1 MDINKY
7 RYQKQ
12 TQPRNKKLSRDLL
25 ILIIALIFLFYGTF
39 MTFSK
44 KEHSLE
50 TEISETNNLDEKG
63 PSLNKTRPVNSD
75 EKVFNYVIKE
85 GDIPA
90 DVFREQ
96 AKFDANDTLELL
108 NSAEEV
114 YDFTNLKIGQTLYC
128 YFYKDE
134 KKASK
139 IEYDKNS
146 ETQILA
152 ERNENDFNVKEKQI
166 NYEVFQETV
175 TGEINNFFYLD
186 AMNVGLSE
194 RTIVEVA
201 DVFSFDI
208 DFMTEIQIGDKF
220 TIIYEKRTRNGEE
233 APDGKVLAAKF
244 FNKNESYYSYYY
256 DNDGNGGHY
265 DSEGRVL
272 IRQFLRAPLSYSRI
286 TSGYTGAR
294 LHPITRK
301 VSAHYQIDYAAP
313 TGTPVVASARGIISS
328 VGWEGGWG
336 NMVRVRHDNG
346 YTSHYGH
353 LSAFAQEIR
362 SGTKVSQGQLVGF
375 VGSTGWSTGPH
386 LDYGIKLNGSPVN
399 PLALNLPKG
408 EPLTEEKMP
417 EFEQLKNNYNK
428 LLDKFF

>member
-1 MDINKY
+1 MDIEKY

-12 TQPRNKKLSRDLL
+12 NQPKKKKLFRDLL
-25 ILIIALIFLFYGTF
+25 ILFVALIFLFYGIF

-44 KEHSLE
+44 KENNS
-50 TEISETNNLDEKG
+50 EIEITKTVNPNENQPELKKTKPTDPNEKIFRY
-63 PSLNKTRPVNSD
+63 TIR
-75 EKVFNYVIKE
+75 E

-90 DVFREQ
+90 DVFQEQ
-96 AKFDANDTLELL
+96 AKFNANDTLSLIK
-108 NSAEEV
+108 SAEEV
-114 YDFTNLKIGQTLYC
+114 YDFSNLKIGQTLYC
-128 YFYKDE
+128 YFYKNE
-134 KKASK
+134 EKASK

-146 ETQILA
+146 ETQIVA
-152 ERNENDFNVKEKQI
+152 KREGSDFTVEEKQI
-166 NYEVFQETV
+166 DYEISQETA

-186 AMNVGLSE
+186 AMNAGLSE
-194 RTIVEVA
+194 RTIIEIA

-220 TIIYEKRTRNGEE
+220 SVVYEKRTRNGED

-244 FNKNESYYSYYY
+244 FNKNENYYSYYY
-256 DNDGNGGHY
+256 DNDGKGGHY

-272 IRQFLRAPLSYSRI
+272 VRQFLRAPLSYSRI

-301 VSAHYQIDYAAP
+301 ISAHYQIDYAAP
-313 TGTPVVASARGIISS
+313 TGTPVVASARGTVYS

-336 NMVRVRHDNG
+336 KIVRVRHDNG

-353 LSAFAQEIR
+353 LSAFTQGIR
-362 SGTKVSQGQLVGF
+362 SGSRVAQGQLVGF

-417 EFEQLKNNYNK
+417 EFEELKNNYNQI
-428 LLDKFF
+428 LDEFF